1 MSFFAL
7 NSQEVKESETTQTEK
22 LSTSEITF
30 SLENKSENKVPKIII
45 HRDGFWDGGSYK
57 FLDGEKI
64 SEKELDKLLK
74 AEADQIFV
82 KKSKIF
88 NGIAI
93 ASGVGIL
100 ASFLT
105 SIYASY
111 NDLDYLAEDALI
123 PLSIFCST
131 GIIARIAA
139 DNYEA
144 RAIDSYNLNVLG
156 LNQNK

>member
-7 NSQEVKESETTQTEK
+7 NAQEVKNSKTTQTGN
-22 LSTSEITF
+22 LNTNEITF
-30 SLENKSENKVPKIII
+30 SLENKSENQIPKIII

-64 SEKELDKLLK
+64 SENELNKLLK

-88 NGIAI
+88 NGIAV

-105 SIYASY
+105 SIYASC

-123 PLSIFCST
+123 PLSICCFT

-139 DNYEA
+139 DNYEE
-144 RAIDSYNLNVLG
+144 RAIDSYNLNILG
-156 LNQNK
+156 LGQKK